1 MITLL
6 TIDGHTII
14 EITNQARIYRLTIVG
29 DQVYLDN
36 EREESMAFSEKD
48 LFDIIDDYFRRE
60 L

>member
-1 MITLL
+1 MKST
-6 TIDGHTII
+6 I